1 MPVQVIIPTFNCA
14 DIVAGNIPSLLEK
27 LTHLGDLLK
36 EVTFVDDGSTDATR
50 SEIERIMA
58 RHPFCSLIAKEWN
71 EGPGVARDAALG
83 ASDARWVWFV
93 DSDDRIDLDGLLA
106 LRSHLENCPDGVDV
120 VGHGLNGVYDG
131 EDRRDLVARIM
142 RFRERQ
148 EVFNFVFSRRLL
160 QEERIRFSS
169 GIHED
174 IRYLFETL
182 TKARKVV
189 AVPGLKVIVKAAR
202 PGSITARLNDRRVT
216 GYLNAAREIIDL
228 IANDARCSAYARVV
242 PDLVAGAVGV
252 VLYLAARE
260 DDPRHYGL
268 LAERLEALG
277 LAAILPR
284 DHGASAT
291 NFLYATSRFAAGIAS
306 GEPVA
311 GLHAAMRDIF
321 ASLLSCVDI
330 EQSLFLGPDEIRAC
344 CKRFFVDGE
353 RKGDVVL
360 LRAGGGV
367 TYEAIVARKDAL
379 VRQINRGEDGPCSG
393 CPYIRRFSAREARPI
408 KYISLENFT
417 YCNMRCT
424 YCSPTYYGG
433 KEAEY
438 DASAILRAAEVAGAL
453 AENCHVV
460 WGGGEPTLSPR
471 FSAVTDLLLA
481 APHVGVIR
489 VLTNGLRHCGYLE
502 DTLKDDRVRI
512 VTSIDAGTQTVF
524 EKVRGRGDIET
535 VFANLAKYH
544 AALADGRRLTVKYI
558 LSDDNCD
565 GVQLAAFVELISRHR
580 LKNAYFQVS
589 CDFRIERI
597 NAKIMM
603 AIYEL
608 SALLFRAG
616 CGRVFLDDMIRDRLT
631 IDHNGGDRISDHL
644 EALDL
649 TTPEVVG
656 GGEGPR
662 YDLWGAGLQADWIV
676 ANTTAGREGRIG
688 SVLTAK
694 DAQHIR
700 DGAAAARIVPAAV
713 QRLLDVEREIEACGL
728 AHRIAYRVFY

>member
-1 MPVQVIIPTFNCA
+1 M
-14 DIVAGNIPSLLEK
+14 GL
-27 LTHLGDLLK
+27 
-36 EVTFVDDGSTDATR
+36 
-50 SEIERIMA
+50 
-58 RHPFCSLIAKEWN
+58 
-71 EGPGVARDAALG
+71 
-83 ASDARWVWFV
+83 FV
-93 DSDDRIDLDGLLA
+93 DSDDQIYLDGLLA
-106 LRSHLENCPDGVDV
+106 LQSHLENCPDEVDV
-120 VGHGLNGVYDG
+120 VGHGLNGVYG
-131 EDRRDLVARIM
+131 GKDRRDLVAGIM

-148 EVFNFVFSRRLL
+148 EVFNFVFNRRLL
-160 QEERIRFSS
+160 KDEKIRFSS

-182 TKARKVV
+182 TKARGVV
-189 AVPGLKVIVKAAR
+189 AVPGLKVIVKVAR

-216 GYLNAAREIIDL
+216 GYLNAAREIVDL
-228 IANDARCSAYARVV
+228 VASDARCSAYSGIV
-242 PDLVAGAVGV
+242 PDLVVGAVGV

-284 DHGASAT
+284 GHGASAT
-291 NFLYATSRFAAGIAS
+291 NFLYATSRFATGSAS
-306 GEPVA
+306 GEPIA
-311 GLHAAMRDIF
+311 DLHAAMRDIF
-321 ASLLSCVDI
+321 ASRLSCIDI
-330 EQSLFLGPDEIRAC
+330 EQSLFLRPDEIRAC
-344 CKRFFVDGE
+344 CKRFFVEGK

-360 LRAGGGV
+360 LRANSDV
-367 TYEAIVARKDAL
+367 TYEAIAARKDAL

-417 YCNMRCT
+417 YCNMRCA

-433 KEAEY
+433 TEAEY
-438 DASAILRAAEVAGAL
+438 DASAILRAAEEVGAL

-471 FSAVTDLLLA
+471 FSEATDLLLA
-481 APHVGVIR
+481 APHVRVIR

-502 DTLKDDRVRI
+502 EILKDDRVRI
-512 VTSIDAGTQTVF
+512 VTSIDAGTQAVF
-524 EKVRGRGDIET
+524 EKIRGRGDIEA
-535 VFANLAKYH
+535 VFANLAKYC
-544 AALADGRRLTVKYI
+544 AAMDDGRRLTVKYI

-565 GVQLAAFVELISRHR
+565 GEQLAAFVELISRHR
-580 LKNAYFQVS
+580 LENAYFQVS

-597 NAKIMM
+597 NTKIML

-608 SALLFRAG
+608 SARLFRAG
-616 CGRVFLDDMIRDRLT
+616 LRRVFLDDMIRDRLT
-631 IDHNGGDRISDHL
+631 IDRNGRGQISDHL

-688 SVLTAK
+688 SVLRAK
-694 DAQHIR
+694 DAPRIR
-700 DGAAAARIVPAAV
+700 DGAAPASIVPAAV

-728 AHRIAYRVFY
+728 APRIAYRVFY